1 MKLSRNYNQ
10 RKALKR
16 TLLNAFVTNG
26 HLTTTI
32 AKAKLI
38 KPLIDRLITKAKVN
52 GVATRRLL
60 AKELARVDS
69 ANRLVDVIAP
79 LFPDKNSG
87 YATSSKVKIRRGDA
101 VTMVELRLT
110 ADLPAPIAVGAHHDA
125 PTQTKKINTS
135 NASDSSSKSHSSVK
149 TTKKK

>member
-16 TLLNAFVTNG
+16 TLLNAFVVNG

-52 GVATRRLL
+52 TVATRRLL

-110 ADLPAPIAVGAHHDA
+110 ADLPAPVMKEKTKAIAVGAHHDA
-125 PTQTKKINTS
+125 PSKPKETKKAKPKI
-135 NASDSSSKSHSSVK
+135 
-149 TTKKK
+149 

>member
-16 TLLNAFVTNG
+16 TLLNAFVVNG

-52 GVATRRLL
+52 SVATRRLL
-60 AKELARVDS
+60 ARELASVSS
-69 ANRLVDVIAP
+69 ANRLVDVVAP

-87 YATSSKVKIRRGDA
+87 YTFSSKTKIRKGDA
-101 VTMVELRLT
+101 VTLVSLRLT
-110 ADLPAPIAVGAHHDA
+110 ADLPAPVVKE
-125 PTQTKKINTS
+125 KKVKEVKKEEKKTPP
-135 NASDSSSKSHSSVK
+135 ASKVK
-149 TTKKK
+149 TTKK